1 MPKSPVATQKFVS
14 DELFKYNTQ
23 IAQALNSILERFDKM
38 EEKFDYFQKY
48 TNQRFDKMDQRFDK
62 MDQRFDKM
70 DQRFDKMVTKTEMLG
85 YKVELMDELKI
96 IREELGANSSID
108 IRQNKE
114 IEDHDQRL
122 EVIETHLHLAA
133 I

>member
-48 TNQRFDKMDQRFDK
+48 TNQRFDK